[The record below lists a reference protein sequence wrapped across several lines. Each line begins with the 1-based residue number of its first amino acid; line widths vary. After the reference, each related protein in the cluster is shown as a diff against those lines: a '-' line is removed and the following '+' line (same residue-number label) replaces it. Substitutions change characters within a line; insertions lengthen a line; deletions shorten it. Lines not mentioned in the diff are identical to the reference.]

1 MSEGGEGGEKRRGK
15 EKGGNEMNEKTRLTI
30 AKLRQKIEIN
40 QETHDRTS
48 SNEVKAY
55 YKKII
60 NQLEERISYLKG
72 EK

>member
-1 MSEGGEGGEKRRGK
+1 
-15 EKGGNEMNEKTRLTI
+15 MNEKTRLVI
-30 AKLRQKIEIN
+30 AKLRQKIEVN
-40 QETHDRTS
+40 QEIHDRTS
-48 SNEVKAY
+48 SDEVKAY